1 MDLLHT
7 TARMSVQWMLY
18 CLMEGTV
25 LTLFTWLL
33 LRLLPR
39 QNAGTRFALWFSV
52 LLAMSVLPFLAGT
65 FFRTPGANSIASPT
79 GVASGQSLMTLPSSV
94 AVVIFAVWLLFAA
107 LALARVVAGLWQVS
121 RIRKNSEEVDPGGL
135 SAEVRESIERFPRPV
150 SLRVSDRMHVPA
162 AIGFF
167 KPAVV
172 IPEWFLQEMSA
183 AELKQVLLH
192 ELTHLRRWDDWT
204 NLAQK
209 IIRALL
215 FFHPSVWW
223 VEQRLSLE
231 REMACDDAVLA
242 QSASP
247 LHYAQCLARVAEK
260 TLMQKR
266 MRKKMALAQAVVTRM
281 RQLSLRVAQILDV
294 NRPGT
299 TRLWKP
305 AVPMVLAAA
314 TLCGLSAWN
323 IPALVS
329 FKDEGPRSA
338 IIAVTDHTPSSAQ
351 LPRQVNASLRVTA
364 AQPKLVLA
372 HATLGQPTMS
382 DQHSRGQHAT
392 LDPHPTGQHAKLD
405 RPTRDHHMGNQ
416 RATLS
421 QPTMLGQHATMG
433 QPTAFGQHA
442 TLGEPTMVGQPTT
455 LAQHTSP
462 RDVLELAA
470 HQMPQPV
477 PAGEGDYVVQ
487 SEQFIVTMT
496 AEQGRAGDQSWQVQM
511 WQVRIVVP
519 AQDHN
524 SKTVSRKNI

>member
-1 MDLLHT
+1 
-7 TARMSVQWMLY
+7 MLY

-25 LTLFTWLL
+25 LALFTWLL

-52 LLAMSVLPFLAGT
+52 LLAMIVLPFLAGT
-65 FFRTPGANSIASPT
+65 FFRTPDTNSLASQT

-150 SLRVSDRMHVPA
+150 SLRVSDHMHVPA

-209 IIRALL
+209 IIKALL

-242 QSASP
+242 ESASP
-247 LHYAQCLARVAEK
+247 QHYAQCLARVAEK

-314 TLCGLSAWN
+314 ALCGLSAWN
-323 IPALVS
+323 VPALVS

-338 IIAVTDHTPSSAQ
+338 IIAADHTSSSAQ

-364 AQPKLVLA
+364 PQPKLVLA
-372 HATLGQPTMS
+372 HAMLRQPTMS
-382 DQHSRGQHAT
+382 DQHSRGQHA
-392 LDPHPTGQHAKLD
+392 KLD
-405 RPTRDHHMGNQ
+405 RPTSDEHMGNQ

-421 QPTMLGQHATMG
+421 QPTT
-433 QPTAFGQHA
+433 FGQHG
-442 TLGEPTMVGQPTT
+442 TLGQPTT

>member
-1 MDLLHT
+1 MDLLHA

-25 LTLFTWLL
+25 LAVFTWLL

-52 LLAMSVLPFLAGT
+52 LLAIIVLPFLAGT
-65 FFRTPGANSIASPT
+65 FFRKPGANSVASPT
-79 GVASGQSLMTLPSSV
+79 GVVSGQSLMTLSSSV
-94 AVVIFAVWLLFAA
+94 AVVIFAGWLLFAA

-135 SAEVRESIERFPRPV
+135 SPEVRESIERFPRPV

-167 KPAVV
+167 NPAVV
-172 IPEWFLQEMSA
+172 IPDWFLQEMSA
-183 AELKQVLLH
+183 AELEQVLLH

-209 IIRALL
+209 IIKALL

-231 REMACDDAVLA
+231 REMACDDAVLS

-247 LHYAQCLARVAEK
+247 QHYAQCLARVAEK

-329 FKDEGPRSA
+329 FKDEGPRST
-338 IIAVTDHTPSSAQ
+338 IAVTDRTPSSVQ

-364 AQPKLVLA
+364 PQPKLVLA
-372 HATLGQPTMS
+372 HATMRQPT
-382 DQHSRGQHAT
+382 T
-392 LDPHPTGQHAKLD
+392 LD
-405 RPTRDHHMGNQ
+405 RPTR
-416 RATLS
+416 S
-421 QPTMLGQHATMG
+421 QPTMLARQ
-433 QPTAFGQHA
+433 
-442 TLGEPTMVGQPTT
+442 
-455 LAQHTSP
+455 TSQ
-462 RDVLELAA
+462 RDDLELATR
-470 HQMPQPV
+470 QMPGPV
-477 PAGEGDYVVQ
+477 APGDYVVQ
-487 SEQFIVTMT
+487 SEQFVVTMT
-496 AEQGRAGDQSWQVQM
+496 AEQGRAGDQRWQVQM